1 MTVSPTPATA
11 SAPGEV
17 AVGHARPGASTAV
30 VRAL

>member
-17 AVGHARPGASTAV
+17 AFAHGRRGASTAV